1 MATFD
6 GENLII
12 TLDSGITEVDW
23 IDIYSDWKDWMLAS
37 PFNRGY
43 PEAFSTSGGEELSAV
58 LEAGAYWFLRN
69 DLGWRMRPPEEHIT
83 IWVTGNLIPQDI
95 TIDSFLP
102 TIGAYTTQI
111 LGLQPI
117 TQTALVGSGVTEQD
131 KIDIATA
138 VWADVDAEFLLKVI
152 RNKKALEKN
161 GSVWEL
167 IIYDD
172 DDTTPILTKALKDKD
187 VLNIADLE
195 TGTLAMELQTS
206 V

>member
-12 TLDSGITEVDW
+12 TLDSGITQVDW
-23 IDIYSDWKDWMLAS
+23 IDIYSDWKDWMLTS

-43 PEAFSTSGGEELSAV
+43 PVAFSTSGGEELSAV
-58 LEAGAYWFLRN
+58 LESGAYWFLRN

-195 TGTLAMELQTS
+195 TGTLAMELASS